1 MIPEGSSG
9 RFEGGDYGEDK
20 NEALTAGPHGEERL
34 LTRRFGGRK
43 CCPELG
49 RDCFF
54 TEEEF
59 VEAYKNRNEICE
71 IDFDG
76 GDHLQFDSD
85 GDIDLYHDAL
95 EDEEGI
101 EVFECKEFTA
111 EDRIAF
117 AYDSGD
123 FSFATCKE
131 ILDESCGDA
140 LKSEGDRK
148 RVVQGA
154 SGQATLGFYVHGGV
168 SGVTKAVV
176 NHTVLARYLNGFIRA
191 HVGDGATWG
200 AISVIKGG
208 SVKVHH
214 DYNNAAGSRNYFT
227 SFGQEAGGELWVHD
241 SSIKEVDLQDNKD
254 GEIVWKQAGSGDWLP
269 GRLVDAQEKFV
280 EFDPLVK
287 HQVLDS
293 EGEAWRVVA
302 YTPRGTES
310 IKPDL
315 AKFLKNCGFPLPTK
329 KRGSG
334 SLAKSR
340 PTKKQRSSITNV
352 VGKSS
357 VLFTTLLAA
366 ANSFLGE
373 CIQTEVINDPI
384 VLLEI
389 GGFDATLDATELNKA
404 VLEPLSWE
412 DYGDPS
418 IKKRALYLVKA
429 ATPRQLHL
437 HLRHAPEEAFSDLK
451 ELVREQLHGGGA
463 VLLQGGEPRRV
474 VEDVDHYVRY
484 KNNHEGE
491 EWTVLAR
498 PGAKNL
504 ETPCSLN
511 PHHVLVVSEEEAKI
525 EERPLRI
532 DGSGITF
539 DKGVPGHV
547 RAALKRLHQNLGHP
561 RGPDLVRHLRLAGC
575 ESSVIKAAKGMRC
588 QVCEATKEP
597 QVARPT
603 TLPRMLS
610 FGEIVCADILYA
622 HDCEDKRHTFLSL
635 VDVGTTYHVVVK
647 LRNTGGK
654 EIEQAFN
661 TYWLA
666 PFGAPNA
673 ISLDLET
680 GLQDGFSRLC
690 SWHNVKIRNSATQAH
705 FQSGVGERQGK
716 WFKNIWIRV
725 CRELSITADEAQL
738 AATSVCCA
746 KNSLRRRCGHSPS
759 AWIFG
764 REARGVEHALDPDSG
779 GRVTFDISDDA
790 RFQRQMAIRASARI
804 AFHKSENDGKL
815 RKALL
820 QRARATTRPFENGE
834 QVHYWNLPKNRRQGR
849 WEGPAIVVGREGNNY
864 WVSRGGRCRLTAP
877 EHLRPS
883 GPDETGE
890 FLAMGQVKRELDQL
904 LDQDFDKNDTYAS
917 DDEEGND
924 VKDDIG
930 TLYSPSE
937 NHEDGAEAEDIE
949 EDDRSGQDNEPCAVD
964 DEGDEVLEL
973 LPDQDDETGRD
984 QEPTKRGW
992 PTSRMKRKTPPEDV
1006 EWKEND
1012 TFMAYSA
1019 MLMRKHLTKRG
1030 LEKRQEKE
1038 LRWDEIPE
1046 QFQQKFRDAE
1056 CKQWSEHLHYDALEP
1071 LDDAETEYV
1080 KKHVAGE
1087 RVLRSRWAYKDKN
1100 WSRRRLEGQAEWRC
1114 KSRLVIAG
1122 HTDPDLATGRLV
1134 TDAPTLSRPG
1144 LLCLLQLLANG
1155 LQHSDPW
1162 RVSAGDIQCAFL
1174 TGSYLSREEELYI
1187 HQPPTGFPGMKPGQ
1201 LVRVKKNIFGLA
1213 TSPREWWL
1221 DLQEGITKID
1231 IEIAGAHHRFEPCP
1245 LDPCI
1250 FVLRECSKEKFIGV
1264 PKGYVGTHVDDLLV
1278 IAATTV
1284 SKLIEEGLGHAFPI
1298 GEWESELFNYLGSE
1312 IYYGDNEVVLSQ
1324 QAYAESRLFS
1334 LDIPRGVD
1342 ENDLAGPDLVA
1353 DNRSLVGALSWL
1365 SAQSR
1370 PDLTCS
1376 VSMAQ
1381 QVQKQ
1386 PTYADLRFTNLVSKK
1401 AVDYKEEGLRF
1412 RPIDFKDLVVIV
1424 YHDAGWANAFD
1435 TTHDEEGF
1443 ELTEEDK
1450 KAGLQREGPF
1460 VQKSGRKAKRGN
1472 SKVASQLGDLIVF
1485 AERRCVM
1492 GEAGN
1497 FSVLDWKSKAGQR
1510 VCRSTFSAETQAC
1523 IEGAEAG
1530 QHVRALFETL
1540 IKGELVRV
1548 ESARVPMLCLSDC
1561 RSLYDHVHKQGIP
1574 RVPSDRRLA
1583 VDLAALRQTLKAEQ
1597 WTAKLPLGWVASSY
1611 QLADILTK
1619 PQDPGSWWEFFRSKL
1634 LIPINLSEEVSA
1646 NILLAGER
1654 KTSVKH
1660 KGEYAVVPSSG
1671 EFLLS

>member
-1 MIPEGSSG
+1 MTKTQLLEEAGRLGALVHHTWSATEIKAVIMEAREAQKEKDPTERMKKISHMTLPELRMKATELSIDYSNSTTKGNLLRLIRDSLNTPDQELMKFGKFRGYQFCEIPKSYGEWVLREMATSESPDPEFVRFG
-9 RFEGGDYGEDK
+9 RWSRQKQMANEDDKKMESEIDPKVAAETKLAVLKDKGGDYGEDK

-34 LTRRFGGRK
+34 LTRKFGGRK

-76 GDHLQFDSD
+76 GD
-85 GDIDLYHDAL
+85 
-95 EDEEGI
+95 EESI

-154 SGQATLGFYVHGGV
+154 SGQATFGFYVHGGV

-191 HVGDGATWG
+191 HVGDGATGG

-214 DYNNAAGSRNYFT
+214 DYNNAAGSRNYFA

-241 SSIKEVDLQDNKD
+241 SSIKEADLQDNKN

-293 EGEAWRVVA
+293 EVPQELWIPSSHQEERE
-302 YTPRGTES
+302 RES
-310 IKPDL
+310 
-315 AKFLKNCGFPLPTK
+315 G
-329 KRGSG
+329 
-334 SLAKSR
+334 
-340 PTKKQRSSITNV
+340 QITNV
-352 VGKSS
+352 VGKLS

-389 GGFDATLDATELNKA
+389 GGLDATLDATELNKA

-412 DYGDPS
+412 DYGDSS
-418 IKKRALYLVKA
+418 IKERALYLVKA
-429 ATPRQLHL
+429 VTPRQLHL
-437 HLRHAPEEAFSDLK
+437 HLRHAPEEAYSDLK

-504 ETPCSLN
+504 ETPCNLN
-511 PHHVLVVSEEEAKI
+511 PHHVLVMSEEEVKI
-525 EERPLRI
+525 EEKPLRV

-539 DKGVPGHV
+539 DKGVPG
-547 RAALKRLHQNLGHP
+547 A
-561 RGPDLVRHLRLAGC
+561 
-575 ESSVIKAAKGMRC
+575 

-610 FGEIVCADILYA
+610 FGEMVCADILYA

-764 REARGVEHALDPDSG
+764 REARGVEQVLDPDSG

-877 EHLRPS
+877 EHLHLRPS

-904 LDQDFDKNDTYAS
+904 LNQDFDKNDTYAS

-924 VKDDIG
+924 VEDDIG

-937 NHEDGAEAEDIE
+937 NHEDGAEVEDIE
-949 EDDRSGQDNEPCAVD
+949 EDGRSGQDNEPCAVD
-964 DEGDEVLEL
+964 DEGDEILEL

-984 QEPTKRGW
+984 REPTKRGW
-992 PTSRMKRKTPPEDV
+992 PTSRMKHKTPPEDV

-1071 LDDAETEYV
+1071 LNDAETEYV

-1114 KSRLVIAG
+1114 KSRLVIA
-1122 HTDPDLATGRLV
+1122 
-1134 TDAPTLSRPG
+1134 
-1144 LLCLLQLLANG
+1144 
-1155 LQHSDPW
+1155 
-1162 RVSAGDIQCAFL
+1162 
-1174 TGSYLSREEELYI
+1174 
-1187 HQPPTGFPGMKPGQ
+1187 
-1201 LVRVKKNIFGLA
+1201 
-1213 TSPREWWL
+1213 
-1221 DLQEGITKID
+1221 
-1231 IEIAGAHHRFEPCP
+1231 
-1245 LDPCI
+1245 
-1250 FVLRECSKEKFIGV
+1250 
-1264 PKGYVGTHVDDLLV
+1264 
-1278 IAATTV
+1278 
-1284 SKLIEEGLGHAFPI
+1284 
-1298 GEWESELFNYLGSE
+1298 
-1312 IYYGDNEVVLSQ
+1312 
-1324 QAYAESRLFS
+1324 
-1334 LDIPRGVD
+1334 
-1342 ENDLAGPDLVA
+1342 
-1353 DNRSLVGALSWL
+1353 
-1365 SAQSR
+1365 
-1370 PDLTCS
+1370 
-1376 VSMAQ
+1376 
-1381 QVQKQ
+1381 
-1386 PTYADLRFTNLVSKK
+1386 
-1401 AVDYKEEGLRF
+1401 
-1412 RPIDFKDLVVIV
+1412 
-1424 YHDAGWANAFD
+1424 
-1435 TTHDEEGF
+1435 
-1443 ELTEEDK
+1443 
-1450 KAGLQREGPF
+1450 
-1460 VQKSGRKAKRGN
+1460 
-1472 SKVASQLGDLIVF
+1472 
-1485 AERRCVM
+1485 
-1492 GEAGN
+1492 
-1497 FSVLDWKSKAGQR
+1497 
-1510 VCRSTFSAETQAC
+1510 
-1523 IEGAEAG
+1523 
-1530 QHVRALFETL
+1530 
-1540 IKGELVRV
+1540 
-1548 ESARVPMLCLSDC
+1548 
-1561 RSLYDHVHKQGIP
+1561 
-1574 RVPSDRRLA
+1574 
-1583 VDLAALRQTLKAEQ
+1583 
-1597 WTAKLPLGWVASSY
+1597 
-1611 QLADILTK
+1611 
-1619 PQDPGSWWEFFRSKL
+1619 
-1634 LIPINLSEEVSA
+1634 
-1646 NILLAGER
+1646 
-1654 KTSVKH
+1654 
-1660 KGEYAVVPSSG
+1660 
-1671 EFLLS
+1671 